1 MLKGATPTK
10 IPHEFSDFG
19 ILPRLDTQKMEY
31 RIFAKDLKKAV
42 AGTALP
48 QEVRWQLQQR
58 RNGGAF

>member
-10 IPHEFSDFG
+10 IPHELSDFG
-19 ILPRLDTQKMEY
+19 MLPRLDTQKMEY
-31 RIFAKDLKKAV
+31 SLFFQDLKKAV

-48 QEVRWQLQQR
+48 QEVHWQLQQR

>member
-10 IPHEFSDFG
+10 IPHELSDFG
-19 ILPRLDTQKMEY
+19 ILPCLDTQKMEY
-31 RIFAKDLKKAV
+31 SICFSRFEKAV

-48 QEVRWQLQQR
+48 QEVHWQLQQR